1 MPHRRARLSDV
12 TGADLGP
19 FLQRREVLAYEQR
32 LARAVYA
39 YGVDVR
45 RAAWLQASTLGE
57 PVMRAVDRRWN
68 GLVATLAERLEPV
81 GAALPSSV
89 LEELTRLVSQ
99 LRTPLPTIRLL
110 RATESGRWPVVTP
123 LSTTRGG
130 IQWLVVDVERLTML
144 PELERRFVIASG
156 LAHLQ
161 CDHGPLFA
169 AHLMADLA
177 GRGTL
182 LVRSALRPWTRVAYF
197 SADRGG
203 LLLTGDA
210 APCVRA
216 LEITAADVPEWV
228 PRPPSITARRQALED
243 FDRSEVMARVRLL
256 SQTDPEQWAAAAA
269 LAAKSEGPM
278 AKRIAAMLGAAV
290 RLGGKVAVT
299 LEGGSLAGP
308 SASTGADDG
317 KDGAEA
323 ASAEPKSTIKP
334 PEPPPLDPD
343 VARRIEE
350 AIHGAWSVARC
361 DQRLT
366 RRLGLL

>member
-1 MPHRRARLSDV
+1 V
-12 TGADLGP
+12 TSADLGP

-68 GLVATLAERLEPV
+68 GMVAALAERLEPV
-81 GAALPSSV
+81 GTALPSSV

-110 RATESGRWPVVTP
+110 RPTESGRWPVITP

-130 IQWLVVDVERLTML
+130 IQWLVVDVERLTSL
-144 PELERRFVIASG
+144 PELERRFTIAAA

-177 GRGTL
+177 GRGASF
-182 LVRSALRPWTRVAYF
+182 VRAALRPWTRVAYF

-216 LEITAADVPEWV
+216 LEITASDVPHWV
-228 PRPPSITARRQALED
+228 PHPPSITARRQALED

-278 AKRIAAMLGAAV
+278 AKRIATMLGAAM
-290 RLGGKVAVT
+290 RLGGKVAIT
-299 LEGGSLAGP
+299 LEGGSLSGPAGKHD
-308 SASTGADDG
+308 SDAHAAGVDAKSDGDDTDA
-317 KDGAEA
+317 KAK
-323 ASAEPKSTIKP
+323 ASAKAPP
-334 PEPPPLDPD
+334 PEPAPLDPE
-343 VARRIEE
+343 VARKIQE

>member
-1 MPHRRARLSDV
+1 MTS
-12 TGADLGP
+12 ADLGP

-68 GLVATLAERLEPV
+68 GMVAGLAERLEPV
-81 GAALPSSV
+81 GATLPSSV

-110 RATESGRWPVVTP
+110 RPTESGRWPVVTP

-130 IQWLVVDVERLTML
+130 IQWLVVDVERLTSL
-144 PELERRFVIASG
+144 PDLERRFTIAAA

-177 GRGTL
+177 GRGAS
-182 LVRSALRPWTRVAYF
+182 LVRTALRPWTRVAYF

-210 APCVRA
+210 AACVRA
-216 LEITAADVPEWV
+216 LELTAADVPHWV
-228 PRPPSITARRQALED
+228 PRPPSITQRRQALED

-278 AKRIAAMLGAAV
+278 AKRIATMLGAAI
-290 RLGGKVAVT
+290 RLGGKVAIT
-299 LEGGSLAGP
+299 LDGGSLGGP
-308 SASTGADDG
+308 ASKDASADAPPPEDDG
-317 KDGAEA
+317 ERSHEDDADGTSEENA
-323 ASAEPKSTIKP
+323 APAPEPK
-334 PEPPPLDPD
+334 PLDPE
-343 VARRIEE
+343 VAKRIEE